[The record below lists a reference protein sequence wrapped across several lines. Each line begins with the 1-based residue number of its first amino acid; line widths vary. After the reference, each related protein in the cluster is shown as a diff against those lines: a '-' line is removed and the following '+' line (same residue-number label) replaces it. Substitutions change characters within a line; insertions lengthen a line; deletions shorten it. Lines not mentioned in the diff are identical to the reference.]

1 MRTYTDIN
9 NIDFSIIRERALHN
23 IREDLVTEW
32 ADRFSAQEITEAFEA
47 VLRAHRNQAVVEDFL
62 PLLVEAEMKN
72 RLTAGD
78 LKDDVA

>member
-9 NIDFSIIRERALHN
+9 KIDFSIIRERALNN
-23 IREDLVTEW
+23 IREDLIAEW
-32 ADRFSAQEITEAFEA
+32 SDRFSAQEITEAFEA

-78 LKDDVA
+78 LKDDAA